1 MKKLK
6 KCGIIRYKGKNL
18 IFEDTEYIYKD
29 AVDGILEK
37 KILTIIKMDLSLNTR
52 RRCILTA

>member
-37 KILTIIKMDLSLNTR
+37 KILTI
-52 RRCILTA
+52 